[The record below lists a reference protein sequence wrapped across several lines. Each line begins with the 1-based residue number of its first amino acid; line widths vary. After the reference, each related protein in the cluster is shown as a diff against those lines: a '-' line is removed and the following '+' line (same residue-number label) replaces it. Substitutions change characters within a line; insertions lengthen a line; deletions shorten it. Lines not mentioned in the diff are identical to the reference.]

1 MIAVL
6 REFAGPVACGIAEV
20 PPVLQSLQ
28 SYEPSSSSS
37 SGRRREGRREGEGRE
52 QEPEQGGRREG
63 REGGL

>member
-37 SGRRREGRREGEGRE
+37 GRREGRREGEGRE